1 MENKQFDIFD
11 GIEFSKEEKEY
22 LLEQEKISALIISMV
37 SRRVE
42 LNMTQRD
49 LAEKTGIKQ
58 PMIARIERMDS
69 IPRLDTLVK
78 LFTALDLNLTTVIEK
93 KITFTI
99 EIKFDI
105 KQPQSFVFDYRY
117 LYMDDQKACF
127 LNNELGNYY
136 KYLHSYIHQR
146 KKRYQTCHLKIRIL
160 RIIQAF

>member
-105 KQPQSFVFDYRY
+105 KQPQSFVFDGIS
-117 LYMDDQKACF
+117 
-127 LNNELGNYY
+127 NNFAYA
-136 KYLHSYIHQR
+136 S
-146 KKRYQTCHLKIRIL
+146 
-160 RIIQAF
+160 

>member
-22 LLEQEKISALIISMV
+22 LLEQEKVSALIISMI

-99 EIKFDI
+99 EIKLDI
-105 KQPQSFVFDYRY
+105 KQPQSFVFDGIS
-117 LYMDDQKACF
+117 
-127 LNNELGNYY
+127 NNFAYA
-136 KYLHSYIHQR
+136 S
-146 KKRYQTCHLKIRIL
+146 
-160 RIIQAF
+160 

>member
-22 LLEQEKISALIISMV
+22 LLEQEKISALIISMI

-99 EIKFDI
+99 EIKLDI
-105 KQPQSFVFDYRY
+105 KQPQSFVFDGIS
-117 LYMDDQKACF
+117 
-127 LNNELGNYY
+127 NNFAYA
-136 KYLHSYIHQR
+136 S
-146 KKRYQTCHLKIRIL
+146 
-160 RIIQAF
+160 

>member
-37 SRRVE
+37 SRRLE

-105 KQPQSFVFDYRY
+105 KQPQSFVFDGIS
-117 LYMDDQKACF
+117 
-127 LNNELGNYY
+127 NNFAYA
-136 KYLHSYIHQR
+136 S
-146 KKRYQTCHLKIRIL
+146 
-160 RIIQAF
+160 